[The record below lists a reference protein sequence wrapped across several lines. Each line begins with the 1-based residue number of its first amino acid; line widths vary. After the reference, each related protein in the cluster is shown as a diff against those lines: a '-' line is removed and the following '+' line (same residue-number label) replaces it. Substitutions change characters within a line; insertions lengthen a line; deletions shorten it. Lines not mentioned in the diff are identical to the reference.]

1 MMSSHRRADG
11 DVEVKVGLS
20 IDIRL
25 EDGKRMRIVCLR
37 FLRLAAY
44 LGALGV
50 AMVPMGVGAEAA
62 AGESPEQAIAY
73 LNQQRAA
80 YAIPPVTLDQ
90 SLLKSECNLGNHEI
104 ASPITTWSVTRSPW
118 PEAPYHEQILY
129 DPTDVAGSYGEFAH
143 FGSERS
149 TGPWACMWFRHD
161 YGTGPA
167 RFYWAAE
174 ASGPNAV
181 PPSVE
186 AYEAPSTP
194 SEDLGLKD
202 PTGPN
207 ISLYALGSEH
217 LDAVSATVVGPSG
230 QVAPSHLIGSFGGAM
245 LVIDR
250 PVAEKTTYNVTVV
263 WRGYRYAGPEQ
274 GEVPEDQA
282 QSFAF
287 TTGFIPK
294 EVDPFLKL
302 TNGGRVGKRVR
313 VWIASGEMLR
323 GRRVEVSV
331 AILKRHC
338 GKQRTPP
345 RPGCGYG
352 TSRRRVRKVV
362 LSQSKVAILV
372 PRPTARRKLHIR
384 VTSKQFRYEEGV
396 IRGKNANLE
405 LRRPRKHRR

>member
-1 MMSSHRRADG
+1 MRR
-11 DVEVKVGLS
+11 
-20 IDIRL
+20 
-25 EDGKRMRIVCLR
+25 VCYWAR
-37 FLRLAAY
+37 TLATY

-50 AMVPMGVGAEAA
+50 AVATMGISTESAVA
-62 AGESPEQAIAY
+62 ESPEQAITY

-80 YAIPPVTLDQ
+80 YGIPPVTLDQ
-90 SLLKSECNLGNHEI
+90 SLLKPECNLGNHEI
-104 ASPITTWSVTRSPW
+104 ASPITTWSAIRSPW

-129 DPTDVAGSYGEFAH
+129 DPSDVAGSYGEFAH
-143 FGSERS
+143 FGSEQS

-194 SEDLGLKD
+194 SQDLGLED

-230 QVAPSHLIGSFGGAM
+230 QVVPSHLTGSFGGAM
-245 LVIDR
+245 LVVDR
-250 PVAEKTTYNVTVV
+250 PVSEKTTYSVTVV
-263 WRGYRYAGPEQ
+263 WRGYRYAGPEV
-274 GEVPEDQA
+274 GEVPIDQT

-294 EVDPFLKL
+294 ELDPLL
-302 TNGGRVGKRVR
+302 ELANGGRVGKRVR
-313 VWIASGEMLR
+313 VWIVSGEMLR
-323 GRRVEVSV
+323 GRRVEVSL
-331 AILKRHC
+331 AILRRRC
-338 GKQRTPP
+338 GNQRTPP

-352 TSRRRVRKVV
+352 TSRRKVRAVV
-362 LSQSKVAILV
+362 LGQPKVPIYV
-372 PRPTARRKLHIR
+372 PQPTPRRKLHIR

-396 IRGKNANLE
+396 VKGKNANLE
-405 LRRPRKHRR
+405 LRQARKHRHR